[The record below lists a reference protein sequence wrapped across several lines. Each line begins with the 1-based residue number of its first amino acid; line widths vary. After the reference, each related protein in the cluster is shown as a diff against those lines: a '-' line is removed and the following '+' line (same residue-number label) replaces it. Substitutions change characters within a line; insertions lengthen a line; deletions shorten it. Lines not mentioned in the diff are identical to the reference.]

1 MERQAQELSDTWR
14 LGELASEREGL
25 QRESLE
31 DRLDR
36 ASKIQMTKEV

>member
-25 QRESLE
+25 QRESLGRQTGPSIE
-31 DRLDR
+31 SDLT
-36 ASKIQMTKEV
+36 A